1 MEGFLLIAGADFLIV
16 IRYAPVCTGLLL
28 IVAFQSFIKKLVV
41 YRLDALVAVV
51 NIPVGAAS
59 VHILC
64 PKFAAVVID
73 RAFTYLCADRSF
85 HKISLPFTL
94 RPQPGFCYSCQ
105 E

>member
-1 MEGFLLIAGADFLIV
+1 MERLLLISGADFFIV
-16 IRYAPVCTGLLL
+16 VWNTPVCTGLLL
-28 IVAFQSFIKKLVV
+28 VVAFQGFIKKLVV

-59 VHILC
+59 VYILC